1 MYKVMLVD
9 DEKLI
14 LQGLLNII
22 EWDKLD
28 LKVIHSAEDGKEALE
43 KFKETPV
50 DIIVTDI
57 NMPRLTGL
65 ELLKEVK
72 KLNNNVKFIILSGYD
87 EFNYARTAIR
97 LGVENYI
104 LKPIDEEEL
113 EATLK
118 KLRNKI
124 EEERSIDMRVLEKN
138 SVLLQFINGKISKDE
153 LSHMKDSINIGL
165 DEKSY
170 IVSSINVNNRDTNEN
185 NNIYEI
191 LEEITE
197 GKYEVL
203 YKFDGHI
210 ILINT
215 WNRDVNKE
223 EILKYYNK
231 VREKLSN
238 ELNAD
243 VFIAIG
249 EKVDSIEKLEESY
262 RVSNN
267 LKKYV
272 LTEGFN
278 ICLSK
283 EDVWNLE
290 KENRSFHD
298 EIETINKLVIE
309 KNKPELEKYIL
320 SLFDQKLTPR
330 NIYDLSIKTIFL
342 MDKVSEEFRL
352 DVKYRKD
359 SLRDTLVKLCNES
372 AIDNIKSFILGE
384 IDELME
390 LMTSNTV
397 KYSPVVQQVVN
408 TVNEKYCEEL
418 SLKTLAHYYNINSSY
433 LGQIFTKEVGSS
445 FSDYL
450 NKVKNMKA
458 KELILN
464 TNMKIND
471 IAKAVGYF
479 DTSYFYRKFKKYYG
493 VCPSTLREMKN
504 Y

>member
-28 LKVIHSAEDGKEALE
+28 LEVIHLAEDGMEALE
-43 KFKETPV
+43 KFKDNPV

-65 ELLKEVK
+65 ELLKEIK
-72 KLNNNVKFIILSGYD
+72 ALDSNVKFIILSGYD
-87 EFNYARTAIR
+87 EFSYARTAIK

-113 EATLK
+113 ESSLK
-118 KLRNKI
+118 KLKKKI
-124 EEERSIDMRVLEKN
+124 EEEKSKDIKVLEKN
-138 SVLLQFINGKISKDE
+138 RLLIEFINGKINKDD
-153 LSHMKDSINIGL
+153 LDYIRDVINL
-165 DEKSY
+165 DFKEKSY
-170 IVSSINVNNRDTNEN
+170 TVSSIKISNKDVNEN
-185 NNIYEI
+185 NNICEI
-191 LEEITE
+191 IKGITNE
-197 GKYEVL
+197 KFEVL

-210 ILINT
+210 VLINS
-215 WNRDVNKE
+215 WNENISKE
-223 EILKYYNK
+223 EILNYYNNVNK
-231 VREKLSN
+231 KLAKDF
-238 ELNAD
+238 NAD

-249 EKVDSIEKLEESY
+249 DRVDSIENLKESY
-262 RVSNN
+262 RVSNH
-267 LKKYV
+267 LKKYI
-272 LTEGFN
+272 LTEGSN
-278 ICLSK
+278 ICLCK
-283 EDVWNLE
+283 DDVEKLE
-290 KENRSFHD
+290 KDNRSFNM
-298 EIETINKLVIE
+298 EIENINKLIIE
-309 KNKPELEKYIL
+309 KNKSELEKYIL
-320 SLFDQKLTPR
+320 NIFEEHLTPR
-330 NIYDLSIKTIFL
+330 NIYDLSIKTIL
-342 MDKVSEEFRL
+342 LIDKVSDEFKL
-352 DVKYRKD
+352 ELKYRRD
-359 SLRDTLVKLCNES
+359 SLRDTLVELCNES

-390 LMTSNTV
+390 LMTSNTI

-408 TVNEKYCEEL
+408 NVNEKYYEEL
-418 SLKTLAHYYNINSSY
+418 SLKTLAQQYNINSSY
-433 LGQIFTKEVGSS
+433 LGQIFTKEVGAS